1 MKFSCEKSD
10 LSGAL
15 SVAGRVQPHHG
26 GVPAVKLGLE
36 GSRLQVSGR
45 DPELLIEV
53 ETVVAGADD
62 GTMLLPAALTAHLV
76 NSLPEGPVEVSADDE
91 TQAKFAAGRVRL
103 VVQSL
108 PDLAPPFVRGPS
120 GETVTV
126 DEASF
131 KEALSQVVTAAAKDD
146 SRDVIYTGVLFEAVA
161 GGLRLVST
169 DGARL
174 AIRDIAGVNVLGG
187 ERQVIVPAR
196 ALGELEKVLGSRA
209 GAGGQLSVEIGLNE
223 AVFKTGGVALTTR
236 LIEGSYRDYRQIV
249 EAATTRKLVVDKSAF
264 LDSARRLRI
273 LAKENREVT
282 HIRMDMEDGSVKL
295 SVRTPQ
301 VGEGSE
307 ALGGDFTGEPLA
319 IAFDPD
325 LLINGVEGVACNKA
339 AMEFTETNR
348 AARISNADDDSYRY
362 VVMPIRI

>member
-10 LSGAL
+10 LFDAIN
-15 SVAGRVQPHHG
+15 VAGRAPSRYG
-26 GVPAVKLGLE
+26 GVPAVRLRLE
-36 GSRLQVSGR
+36 GSRLQATGN
-45 DPELLIEV
+45 DPELLIEA
-53 ETVVAGADD
+53 ETVVVGADD
-62 GTMLLPAALTAHLV
+62 GTVLLPAALSTHLV
-76 NSLPEGPVEVSADDE
+76 NSLPEGSVEFSTDDSSV
-91 TQAKFAAGRVRL
+91 TLTAGRVQF

-108 PDLAPPFVRGPS
+108 LDLERPFAKGPS

-126 DEASF
+126 DETSF
-131 KEALSQVVTAAAKDD
+131 KEALSQVVKAAAKDD
-146 SRDVIYTGVLFEAVA
+146 SKDVIYTGVLFAAIE

-169 DGARL
+169 DGLRL
-174 AIRDIAGVNVLGG
+174 ALRDIAGLNVLGG

>member
-10 LSGAL
+10 LFDAI
-15 SVAGRVQPHHG
+15 SVAGRVQSRYG
-26 GVPAVKLGLE
+26 AVPAVRLSLE
-36 GSRLQVSGR
+36 GSRLQVTGN
-45 DPELLIEV
+45 DPELLIEA

-62 GTMLLPAALTAHLV
+62 GTVLLPAALTTHLV
-76 NSLPEGPVEVSADDE
+76 NSLPEGSVEFSTDDSSV
-91 TQAKFAAGRVRL
+91 TLTAGRVQF

-108 PDLAPPFVRGPS
+108 SDLAPPFVKGPS

-126 DEASF
+126 DESSF
-131 KEALSQVVTAAAKDD
+131 KEALSQVVKAAAKDD
-146 SRDVIYTGVLFEAVA
+146 SKDVIYTGVLFASIE

-169 DGARL
+169 DGLRL
-174 AIRDIAGVNVLGG
+174 AMRDIAGLNVLGG

-196 ALGELEKVLGSRA
+196 ALGELEKMLGASA
-209 GAGGQLSVEIGLNE
+209 SGGQLSVEIGTNE
-223 AVFKTGGVALTTR
+223 AVFKIGGVTLTTR

-249 EAATTRKLVVDKSAF
+249 EAATTKKLVVDKDEF

-273 LAKENREVT
+273 MAKANRDLT
-282 HIRMDMEDGSVKL
+282 YIRMDIEDGSVKL

-307 ALGGDFTGEPLA
+307 ALGGDFTGEPLT

-325 LLINGVEGVACNKA
+325 LLINGLEGVACDKA

-348 AARISNADDDSYRY
+348 AARISNADDDSYAY
-362 VVMPIRI
+362 MVMPIRL